1 MRTLGAVVIGIIVL
15 SAWQSNTPE
24 YRPPVVQKGSV
35 IVREV
40 FSITSPSGG
49 LFVRRPYRA
58 VPDTESSVFRVEANG
73 TELRRVPVKY
83 GRFASPLIQVV
94 SGLSAGDRIVISDM
108 SAWDQFERVR
118 TQ

>member
-15 SAWQSNTPE
+15 SAWQSTTPD
-24 YRPPVVQKGSV
+24 YRPPVIQKGTFV
-35 IVREV
+35 VRQV
-40 FSITSPSGG
+40 FHIKSPTGG
-49 LFVRRPYRA
+49 LFVHRPSNA

-73 TELRRVPVKY
+73 QELRRVRVTY
-83 GRFASPLIQVV
+83 GRLASPLIQVV

-108 SAWDQFERVR
+108 SGWDQFDRVR